1 MKKTLLGA
9 ILAIFCLSRLPAL
22 AAELPSSNEAAVRA
36 ALSSGKPTVADFG
49 ARSCIPCKKMAPI
62 LEELNRELS
71 GKANVLFTD
80 VWKDDSITGRYR
92 IQMIPTQIF
101 FDSRGKEVKR
111 HMGFMDKAAIL
122 KELKALGMK

>member
-1 MKKTLLGA
+1 MFSIRSVVVALSLL
-9 ILAIFCLSRLPAL
+9 LLPAL
-22 AAELPSSNEAAVRA
+22 SCAAELPSSNEADVKA

-80 VWKDDSITGRYR
+80 VWKDDGIAGRYR

-101 FDSRGKEVKR
+101 FDAKGKEVKR
-111 HMGFMDKAAIL
+111 HMGFMLKAEIL
-122 KELKALGMK
+122 KELKAMGMK